1 MVFKCLMNWTIG
13 SFEVV
18 NFFSVKTG
26 LRFGWSLTRL
36 FAWYIFELQ
45 WIATNV
51 GSVNSH
57 TTLKA
62 LVPIWTPKLSSVGL
76 AQYLDRRLPRNSKCC
91 WLFWSISL
99 TISFPMLYWRSCL
112 CCFLSQSQ
120 VRDIYHWYSTCT
132 MKFLLFSV
140 HSKKFAR
147 TVFWWMQHE
156 L

>member
-62 LVPIWTPKLSSVGL
+62 LVPI
-76 AQYLDRRLPRNSKCC
+76 
-91 WLFWSISL
+91 
-99 TISFPMLYWRSCL
+99 
-112 CCFLSQSQ
+112 
-120 VRDIYHWYSTCT
+120 
-132 MKFLLFSV
+132 
-140 HSKKFAR
+140 
-147 TVFWWMQHE
+147 
-156 L
+156 